1 MPDATANWMRQ
12 LAQLRTRAL
21 RVGLRRPGSQSP
33 MGEVLEDALT
43 ASASLLKE
51 FADAQVDC
59 ERSRADVAKRTA
71 AWEHLFDVM
80 PGACVATDADGV
92 IHAANRAAG
101 ELFNLT
107 ARRLQNRPLV
117 VFTDDRE
124 RFSGLIRQ
132 LVDGTAICRAPL
144 TVRPRER
151 RPIDTEV
158 VVTPLSPSQR
168 LFLWFFV
175 PRGGAQMG
183 AREDAWRQSA

>member
-1 MPDATANWMRQ
+1 MSDATANWMRQ

-21 RVGLRRPGSQSP
+21 KVGLRRPGCQSP
-33 MGEVLEDALT
+33 IGEVLEDALT

-51 FADAQVDC
+51 FADAQIDC
-59 ERSRADVAKRTA
+59 ERSRADVEKRTA

-80 PGACVATDADGV
+80 PAACVATDADGV
-92 IHAANRAAG
+92 IRAANRAAG

-124 RFSGLIRQ
+124 SFGKLISE
-132 LVDGTAICRAPL
+132 LVDRAGPCRAPL

-151 RPIDTEV
+151 RPIRTEV
-158 VVTPLSPSQR
+158 VVTPLSPSQPV
-168 LFLWFFV
+168 LLWFFV
-175 PRGGAQMG
+175 PRGGVQIG
-183 AREDAWRQSA
+183 APDDAWRQSA